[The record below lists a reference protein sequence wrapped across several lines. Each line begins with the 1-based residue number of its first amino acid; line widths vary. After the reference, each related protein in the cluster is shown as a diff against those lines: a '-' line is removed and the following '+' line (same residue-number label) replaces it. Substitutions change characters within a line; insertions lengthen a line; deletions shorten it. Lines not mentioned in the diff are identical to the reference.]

1 MKNTYSP
8 CGIDCNSCDA
18 FIATQTN
25 DLELFEKLAEQFK
38 VNQGF
43 EIEPEKLRCNGCM
56 NEGVHIGFCDEC
68 GIRACA
74 IEKGYQNCADCDLLP
89 CEKGSFIWTEG
100 SASLAN
106 LRSIRRVR
114 S

>member
-38 VNQGF
+38 VNQGL